1 MEREELIKALRCCT
15 SGPSV
20 ADCKDKCTFYKGA
33 DMSLCIP
40 EMGSVAADT
49 LENDRNWATSL
60 QCEIE
65 KLRAE
70 NAALRS
76 QVDVAILEGD

>member
-1 MEREELIKALRCCT
+1 MNREELIKALRCCT

-49 LENDRNWATSL
+49 LENDHNWATSL